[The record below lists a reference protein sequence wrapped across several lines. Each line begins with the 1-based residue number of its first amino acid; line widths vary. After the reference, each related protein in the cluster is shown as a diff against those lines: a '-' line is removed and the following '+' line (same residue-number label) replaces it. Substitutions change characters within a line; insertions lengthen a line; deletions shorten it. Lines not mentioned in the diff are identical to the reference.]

1 MSDKQQ
7 YTLLLRTQRYKI
19 RLCLK
24 YTIIFSTCITL
35 IGAILC
41 LLNINSLK
49 YQNTIKSNKT
59 SDLKEPLN
67 IDNSK
72 LLHSLNFSKID
83 CITEEFEDTIKICNK
98 TVYFKDNDMLILN
111 EDFVRDSDDL
121 ILNKNELVSNEDLVK
136 YNHIPLVSFE

>member
-7 YTLLLRTQRYKI
+7 YTLLLRKRRYKI

-35 IGAILC
+35 IGAILY

-49 YQNTIKSNKT
+49 YQNTIKTNKT
-59 SDLKEPLN
+59 FDLKEPLN
-67 IDNSK
+67 LDNSK

-98 TVYFKDNDMLILN
+98 TVYFKDHDMLILN
-111 EDFVRDSDDL
+111 EDFIKD
-121 ILNKNELVSNEDLVK
+121 NEELVSNENFVK
-136 YNHIPLVSFE
+136 DNHHIPLVSSEEIFEI